1 MNTTPLSEVDA
12 FLAVADCQ
20 SFGKAARELGIAQS
34 TVSRRISQLEM
45 RLAQSLVVRTT
56 RRVALTEAGQLY
68 AAELRDVLARLE
80 TAQAR
85 LQNRSVD
92 PEGLLRVTMPTAFG
106 RTCVVP
112 SIARLAQRHPRLR
125 FELDL
130 SDRYVDLQDGRFDV
144 ALRLSAPEQSGV
156 HAEHLCDFGA
166 VLCAAPAY
174 LASRGVPQAPG
185 DLAAQSCLA
194 LRTYAPQSTWNVRW
208 QGHDMQLQM
217 MPRLAVTDASALRA
231 LTVDGAGIA
240 VLPTYLANPDLAA
253 GRLVE
258 VLPALRFAPHRIF
271 AVYLRDRVNLAKVKV
286 LLEALRDELPQGLIQ
301 RPG

>member
-1 MNTTPLSEVDA
+1 MNNTPLFEIDA

-34 TVSRRISQLEM
+34 TVSRRIAQLEA
-45 RLAQSLVVRTT
+45 RLAQPLVVRTT

-68 AAELRDVLARLE
+68 ATELRDVLARLE

-85 LQNRSVD
+85 LQNRSID
-92 PEGLLRVTMPTAFG
+92 PEGVLRVTMPTAFG

-130 SDRYVDLQDGRFDV
+130 SDRYVDLQDGRFDI
-144 ALRLSAPEQSGV
+144 ALRLSVPEQSAV

-174 LASRGVPQAPG
+174 LAEHDGPQAPG
-185 DLAAQSCLA
+185 DLAAHSCLA
-194 LRTYAPQSTWNVRW
+194 LRTYSPQSTWSVRW
-208 QGHDMQLQM
+208 QGRDMQLQM
-217 MPRLAVTDASALRA
+217 LPRLAVSDAGALLA
-231 LTVDGAGIA
+231 LTVEGAGIS
-240 VLPTYLANPDLAA
+240 VLPSYLANPELAA
-253 GRLVE
+253 GRLIE
-258 VLPALRFAPHRIF
+258 VLPALRFAKHRIF
-271 AVYLRDRVNLAKVKV
+271 AAYLRDRVNLAKVKV
-286 LLEALRDELPQGLIQ
+286 LLEALRDELPRSLVQ